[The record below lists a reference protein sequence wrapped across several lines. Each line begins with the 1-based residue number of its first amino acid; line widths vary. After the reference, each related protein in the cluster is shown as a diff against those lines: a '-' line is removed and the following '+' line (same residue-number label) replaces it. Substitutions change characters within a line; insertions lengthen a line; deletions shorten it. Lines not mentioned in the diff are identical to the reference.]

1 MVLVLRCTGAMEGYL
16 LYGSEGGEHGCPAVP
31 GEDTR
36 QGYHSGGQESTGTY
50 SKKHLGAR
58 GGGVG
63 DRPVSWWVKWLSAAV
78 WGGGG
83 RGQASQLVREVAEC
97 SSMGG
102 GVGDRPVSWWV
113 KWLSAAAGEGQWGVK
128 CWQVIRGGVRVVVVR
143 HLHRQHPRTLRRLV
157 VGW

>member
-1 MVLVLRCTGAMEGYL
+1 MQAQGQVAGIGAGGRHRWRLRLWFWCCGAPVQWRVTCCMGPRAVNMGAL
-16 LYGSEGGEHGCPAVP
+16 LSRVRIPDRAI
-31 GEDTR
+31 T
-36 QGYHSGGQESTGTY
+36 
-50 SKKHLGAR
+50 
-58 GGGVG
+58 VG
-63 DRPVSWWVKWLSAAV
+63 DRSRPERTARNT
-78 WGGGG
+78 WG
-83 RGQASQLVREVAEC
+83 R
-97 SSMGG
+97 GG